1 MVLWLILLWEVAFH
15 VVLHAEELLRVQNM
29 GDTGKTQ
36 LLYVP
41 YVHSEVYTRLG
52 DIPTLKMPL
61 LPEAAG
67 IQAGIDIFQ

>member
-15 VVLHAEELLRVQNM
+15 VALHAEELLRVQNM

-36 LLYVP
+36 LLYIP
-41 YVHSEVYTRLG
+41 YVHNEVYTHLG
-52 DIPTLKMPL
+52 DIPVLKMPL

-67 IQAGIDIFQ
+67 MQAGIDIFQ